1 MEQQPLVGRCAKCGG
16 LLTVA
21 TGRALREDQ
30 DMWKEMYRG
39 VRDGGM
45 IVESMTIE
53 AVRLLPICN
62 HGAKE

>member
-1 MEQQPLVGRCAKCGG
+1 
-16 LLTVA
+16 
-21 TGRALREDQ
+21 
-30 DMWKEMYRG
+30 MWKEMYRG